1 MRKMAFVLRS
11 DEKSTRPAKW
21 ITLTGEGTLTADGE
35 NSTDGSTQT
44 FNLDYDKKSDAY
56 AFYCIHS
63 KKYLGILTVEKGN
76 KLGLA
81 PGSYIA
87 PTTAP
92 NDPLNSP
99 QHFQLSGTG
108 NAFTITSTGA
118 AGGAWAIDGSG
129 NIAASTKNSDLFSF
143 FPFFDY

>member
-56 AFYCIHS
+56 AF
-63 KKYLGILTVEKGN
+63 T
-76 KLGLA
+76 
-81 PGSYIA
+81 
-87 PTTAP
+87 
-92 NDPLNSP
+92 
-99 QHFQLSGTG
+99 
-108 NAFTITSTGA
+108 AFTLR
-118 AGGAWAIDGSG
+118 
-129 NIAASTKNSDLFSF
+129 NILEFLL
-143 FPFFDY
+143 